1 MKKFL
6 LYGVNG
12 VINTAA
18 SYLLYVLLLQAIDYR
33 IAVVISYC
41 AAVGL
46 SYALNGAIVF
56 GTYGRFWL
64 FALVSL
70 FLLSLNLIITQS
82 LVEGLD
88 WRKEFAQLPAI
99 AAVFVIGFFLNQRF
113 VFNAKAARD
122 GTSK

>member
-12 VINTAA
+12 VINTVA
-18 SYLLYVLLLQAIDYR
+18 SYALYVLLLQVMDYR
-33 IAVVISYC
+33 ISVVISYC

-56 GTYGRFWL
+56 GMYGRFWR
-64 FALVSL
+64 FAFVSL
-70 FLLSLNLIITQS
+70 FLMSLNLLITWS
-82 LVEGLD
+82 LVEALE

-99 AAVFVIGFFLNQRF
+99 AAVFVIGFFVNQRF
-113 VFNAKAARD
+113 VFSARVT
-122 GTSK
+122 GNGGSR